1 MLSPGQLFAGY
12 RIVRSLGAGGMGE
25 VYLAQHPRLPRQDAL
40 KLLPSELTADPT
52 YRARFIREADLA
64 SALDHPSIV
73 SVYDRGEDRGQ
84 LWITMKYIPGADANE
99 LMKQNGPFS
108 PSDAAE
114 VITAVADAL
123 DYAHGKGLLHR
134 DVKPANILID
144 STQATHRKVYLT
156 DFGIARTVGN
166 ETALT
171 AADLTVGSIQY
182 TSPEQ
187 LRGGD
192 LNGRADQYSLACTA
206 FRLLTGR
213 APYPERKPT
222 EIINAHLHNP
232 IPHARSIRADLPPSV
247 DAVLARGMDK
257 QAVNRYP
264 TCMDFAR
271 DLRAALNSGAATPG
285 GYQPTMINPGSVGVP
300 AQPPQQPNPA
310 KPAPVPPQQTPPPAV
325 PQQPYTQPYTQQGP
339 LPSAYTPAQPYAQPQ
354 YAAAP
359 QNAGQQYA
367 GQQYGASQYGATQY
381 PPTPETPNDGKRTIL
396 IVVGVLAVTLLVAAV
411 VVWLVNRGGDSST
424 GASPSTSST
433 TSTTTETSSTTTTS
447 TATDPAVVGGVPT
460 ACVNGR
466 SMTSGGITTVLQSGK
481 IQIPAAAMPKSG
493 WKSDA
498 GSILPF
504 AVNPAGVNKSIV
516 SNWQATIS
524 VGTLPTDFTDT
535 EGVARKFVEC
545 LAEGPGFSTVTTS
558 GPSGTTVEE
567 KKLEDSNVRVSVLT
581 SSIPITGGP
590 SGIQGDEVILAVV
603 ASSPMTFAL
612 GMSPIGDSAERE
624 VVRNAVLGLRAMK

>member
-300 AQPPQQPNPA
+300 AQPPQQPNLA
-310 KPAPVPPQQTPPPAV
+310 KPAPVPPQTPSPQSA
-325 PQQPYTQPYTQQGP
+325 PQQPYTRPYTQQAAYPQNPYQQAQSSGYQSGQP
-339 LPSAYTPAQPYAQPQ
+339 YGQPQYTPQYAQP
-354 YAAAP
+354 AFSGP
-359 QNAGQQYA
+359 GQQA
-367 GQQYGASQYGATQY
+367 GDS
-381 PPTPETPNDGKRTIL
+381 NNKKTIM
-396 IVVGVLAVTLLVAAV
+396 IVVAVLAVTILVAALM
-411 VVWLVNRGGDSST
+411 VWLINRDSDSST
-424 GASPSTSST
+424 DTASSSSSTTTTTST
-433 TSTTTETSSTTTTS
+433 TSTTSTSSRP
-447 TATDPAVVGGVPT
+447 TDPAVVAGVPT
-460 ACVNGR
+460 QCVDGR
-466 SMTSGGITTVLQSGK
+466 ATSTVGTSRIESGR
-481 IQIPAAAMPKSG
+481 IEIPASAMPPTGWTADSG
-493 WKSDA
+493 SSTFPFVTDA
-498 GSILPF
+498 E
-504 AVNPAGVNKSIV
+504 GVYKRTVGTWIA
-516 SNWQATIS
+516 QIA
-524 VGTLPTDFTDT
+524 VGTLPSDFSTNTD
-535 EGVARKFVEC
+535 GVARKILEC
-545 LAEGPGFSTVTTS
+545 LAVGPGYSSVTTT
-558 GPSGTTVEE
+558 GPTGTVVEPNRLE
-567 KKLEDSNVRVSVLT
+567 KSKTAVSLLT
-581 SSIPITGGP
+581 STIPVTGRP
-590 SGIQGDEVILAVV
+590 GIIGDDIMIAVV
-603 ASSPMTFAL
+603 NSSPMTVAI
-612 GMSPIGDSAERE
+612 GINPTGDSATRTA
-624 VVRNAVLGLRAMK
+624 VRNAVQGLLVDS

>member
-99 LMKQNGPFS
+99 LMKESGPFA

-232 IPHARSIRADLPPSV
+232 IPRARSIRADLPPSV

-271 DLRAALNSGAATPG
+271 DLRAALNSGAAPSR
-285 GYQPTMINPGSVGVP
+285 GYQPTMINPGSVGVRAQPSPPPNLAKPVPTP
-300 AQPPQQPNPA
+300 AQHPNAPQP
-310 KPAPVPPQQTPPPAV
+310 T
-325 PQQPYTQPYTQQGP
+325 PQQPYTQPYTQQGVP
-339 LPSAYTPAQPYAQPQ
+339 SQGPTYPPSPGPSAYTPSQPYGQPQ
-354 YAAAP
+354 YAASQYPAAP
-359 QNAGQQYA
+359 YTPGPQYPALGGQQ
-367 GQQYGASQYGATQY
+367 
-381 PPTPETPNDGKRTIL
+381 PNAGKRTIL
-396 IVVGVLAVTLLVAAV
+396 IVVAVFVVTLLVAGL
-411 VVWLVNRGGDSST
+411 VVWLMNRDDSST
-424 GASPSTSST
+424 GASPSTS
-433 TSTTTETSSTTTTS
+433 TSTSESSSPTTTS

-460 ACVNGR
+460 TCVNGR
-466 SMTSGGITTVLQSGK
+466 PLGNSSTTVLRSGK
-481 IQIPAAAMPKSG
+481 IQIPAAAMPSSG
-493 WKSDA
+493 WTSDA

-504 AVNPAGVNKSIV
+504 AIDSDGVGRTIV
-516 SNWQATIS
+516 TGWQATIS
-524 VGTLPTDFTDT
+524 VGTLPSDFTDT
-535 EGVARKFVEC
+535 DAVARKMVEC
-545 LAEGPGFSTVTTS
+545 LAEGPGFDSVTPGS
-558 GPSGTTVEE
+558 PVGTTVEE
-567 KKLEDSNVRVSVLT
+567 KKLEGSNVRVSVLT

-603 ASSPMTFAL
+603 GSSPMTFAL
-612 GMSPIGDSAERE
+612 GMSPIGDSAERG
-624 VVRNAVLGLRAMK
+624 VVRNAVLGLRAAS